1 MSVYIIIE
9 SSTDGVEF
17 SISILDNKYY
27 TDSMEA
33 ELAIIDLEDKLP
45 GYENDS
51 CYYVQSLTLAKDLV

>member
-17 SISILDNKYY
+17 FISILDNKYY

-33 ELAIIDLEDKLP
+33 ELAIIDLEAKLT
-45 GYENDS
+45 GHENDS